1 MNRFT
6 LGKIVRFFFH
16 WHYDVRVTGE
26 EVLRDG
32 KVHLVLPN
40 HTAYVDPLILFSEEW
55 WLPIRPMTDEL
66 FMRHWFYG
74 RVLRLADAIEVPDLQ
89 KSAMSRE
96 EGVAAA
102 SQLSQ
107 IAIDSLAEG
116 KEICFYPSGHVKTV
130 DKEIIGNRRMAYE
143 VCKALPAGVRVIL
156 CRMRGLESSRFSKLQ
171 PKQWKWRR
179 TVTMVFEDHTE
190 DVKTWAQTLDKR
202 AFNERLENWYNSA
215 ILSV

>member
-32 KVHLVLPN
+32 KVHLVMPN

-66 FMRHWFYG
+66 FMRHWLYG

-107 IAIDSLAEG
+107 IAIDSLAAG

-130 DKEIIGNRRMAYE
+130 DKEVIGNRRMAYE

-202 AFNERLENWYNSA
+202 AFNEKLENWYNSA

>member
-32 KVHLVLPN
+32 KVHLVMPN

-55 WLPIRPMTDEL
+55 WLPLRPMTDEL

-74 RVLRLADAIEVPDLQ
+74 WVLRLADAIEVPDLQ

-130 DKEIIGNRRMAYE
+130 DKEVIGNRRMAYE

-179 TVTMVFEDHTE
+179 TVTMVFEDYTE

-202 AFNERLENWYNSA
+202 TFNEKLENWYNK
-215 ILSV
+215 V